1 MSAAGGQESIDGQ
14 VAYDGDGLVPCVVQD
29 WSSGEVLTL
38 AYMNEEALRRTRATG
53 ELHLWSR
60 SRGEQWHKGETSGNV
75 QSVRSLRLDCDGD
88 TLLALVEPAGP
99 ACHTGK
105 RTCFHRGELEP
116 PAPFQ
121 TLTALERTVTE
132 RARERPA
139 GSYTVAL
146 LDDPQ
151 RIGEKVMEEAE
162 EVARAAREESAQRV
176 DEEAAGA
183 RSRTPSGCSMAVAP
197 RAAGA
202 PAEDPPRAGS
212 PAVGA
217 GTPEG
222 FAGAIEPDLQRA
234 CELARAYN
242 LIPLSYSFI
251 EDCETPVSA
260 FLKLRA
266 LAPGEPTFLLESAD
280 QGQRVGRWS
289 FIGFRPR
296 AVLRWSLADGGDPYR
311 LAAERVAAFK
321 QAPMDG
327 GKADGGRAPFLGG
340 AVGFFGYDLVR
351 TVEPLGDPP
360 GGLDSDSLG
369 LPDMALMFSDA
380 LVAFDHLK
388 HTVTILANADLQAE
402 PDIERAYAQAARTIA
417 EVRGAL
423 AGPVPRG
430 EPIAADER
438 TPPQFQSNM
447 SRERFEAM
455 VERVVQYIYA
465 GDAFQVVPSQR
476 WSAPTP
482 VEAFSIYRGL
492 RAVNPSPYM
501 YFLDFGDFQIAGASP
516 EPLLTVNGRHVS
528 TKPIAGTRPRGANPE
543 EDRRIEAEL
552 LADEKERAEHVMLVD
567 LGRNDLGRVC
577 EYGSVKVD
585 ELMEIESYSHVMHIV
600 SSVSGT
606 LREGV
611 GAMDAL
617 RSVLP
622 AGTLSG
628 APKVRAMQI
637 IDELEPVKRGGYGG
651 AVGYL
656 SYAGDLD
663 TAIHIRTVV
672 VKDGVAHV
680 QAGGGTVA
688 QARPEYEYEES
699 VAKSTAAMRA
709 IELACAQ
716 PDWP

>member
-1 MSAAGGQESIDGQ
+1 MAA
-14 VAYDGDGLVPCVVQD
+14 
-29 WSSGEVLTL
+29 
-38 AYMNEEALRRTRATG
+38 
-53 ELHLWSR
+53 
-60 SRGEQWHKGETSGNV
+60 
-75 QSVRSLRLDCDGD
+75 
-88 TLLALVEPAGP
+88 
-99 ACHTGK
+99 
-105 RTCFHRGELEP
+105 
-116 PAPFQ
+116 
-121 TLTALERTVTE
+121 
-132 RARERPA
+132 
-139 GSYTVAL
+139 
-146 LDDPQ
+146 
-151 RIGEKVMEEAE
+151 
-162 EVARAAREESAQRV
+162 
-176 DEEAAGA
+176 
-183 RSRTPSGCSMAVAP
+183 AP
-197 RAAGA
+197 RASGA
-202 PAEDPPRAGS
+202 SPRDRVSTG
-212 PAVGA
+212 PGE
-217 GTPEG
+217 EG
-222 FAGAIEPDLQRA
+222 DGPH
-234 CELARAYN
+234 ARASGASVEPSLERVRALSSSHN
-242 LIPLSYSFI
+242 LIPLSYSYI

-266 LAPGEPTFLLESAD
+266 LAPGEPAFLLESAD

-296 AVLRWSLADGGDPYR
+296 AVLRWSLADGGDPYA
-311 LAAERVAAFK
+311 LAAEHVERFD
-321 QAPMDG
+321 QAPMD
-327 GKADGGRAPFLGG
+327 DAPPFTGG

-351 TVEPLGDPP
+351 AIEPLEAPPPDP
-360 GGLDSDSLG
+360 LG
-369 LPDMALMFSDA
+369 LPDMALMLSDA
-380 LVAFDHLK
+380 LVIFDHLK
-388 HTVTILANADLQAE
+388 HTVRILANADLDAD
-402 PDIERAYAQAARTIA
+402 PDVERAYEAAARTIEA
-417 EVRGAL
+417 VRCVL

-430 EPIAADER
+430 DPN
-438 TPPQFQSNM
+438 PPGARAVPEFQSNM
-447 SRERFEAM
+447 GRERFEGV
-455 VERVVQYIYA
+455 VERIVQYIYA
-465 GDAFQVVPSQR
+465 GDVFQVVPSQR
-476 WSAPTP
+476 WSAPVP

-501 YFLDFGDFQIAGASP
+501 YFLDFGDFQVAGASP
-516 EPLLTVNGRHVS
+516 EPLLTVSGRHVA

-543 EDRRIEAEL
+543 EDRRIAAEL

-577 EYGSVKVD
+577 EYGSVEVD

-688 QARPEYEYEES
+688 DAKPAYEYDES
-699 VAKSTAAMRA
+699 VAKAQAAMRA
-709 IELACAQ
+709 IALACEQ
-716 PDWP
+716 PDWS